1 MIASRKQSLKLTP
14 EVVALPLLPLVVDPP
29 PTSPPEVPLP
39 EVPPDVLFV
48 PDPVIPVPEVL
59 FPAPP
64 LEELVLLAVAAAA
77 PVVVV

>member
-1 MIASRKQSLKLTP
+1 MP
-14 EVVALPLLPLVVDPP
+14 LPPLVVDPP

-39 EVPPDVLFV
+39 PLPPEVLFV
-48 PDPVIPVPEVL
+48 PDPVSPVPEVL

-64 LEELVLLAVAAAA
+64 LEVPLLLPVAAGA